1 MEKYDFAII
10 GAGGTGLAGGMYA
23 ARLGLKTVIFGC
35 TSGSELPI
43 GGLITTTH
51 SVENYPGFKSI
62 TGVSL
67 AKKIEEHAREYYLVN
82 IKNEL
87 VEEVEKKKDCFYIKT
102 KKKQLKIALK
112 ILEAKVKK
120 PEDILKLAY
129 LADSLSKHNVRS
141 KNRRKNF
148 ASIVQKTFSR
158 ND

>member
-1 MEKYDFAII
+1 MKVNTVGKNVLEIEKAYTAGFLDADGSIMAII
-10 GAGGTGLAGGMYA
+10 ERHKEKKFGFRIRITVKITQKDK
-23 ARLGLKTVIFGC
+23 KTLEWFKDKYK
-35 TSGSELPI
+35 I
-43 GGLITTTH
+43 GYIRNNRNTFDWIIRDQL
-51 SVENYPGFKSI
+51 F
-62 TGVSL
+62 
-67 AKKIEEHAREYYLVN
+67 AREFL
-82 IKNEL
+82 KCL
-87 VEEVEKKKDCFYIKT
+87 SFYIKT